1 MTPLPAPAELI
12 YAIGMAA
19 VAVNAASAVLETEDK
34 KMDLVGAVVVG
45 LATSLGGGTL
55 RDLLLNRPVF
65 WLGDV
70 AYLVCGL
77 LAVGATF
84 VVARRIRVRPGLFVV
99 PDAMGLALFTVVGCQ
114 IAVAAGVHWL
124 AASLLAVITGVVG
137 GMLRDIL
144 VNEVPLVMRPGTLY
158 ATASWLGA
166 LTLLGALHLG
176 WTDAAAAAAGGA
188 VVLGPAPRGNPL
200 AAQPAHLLIAPGGP
214 AHSFSAHSTIFGC
227 STFRMSCGCTPTR

>member
-34 KMDLVGAVVVG
+34 KIVG

-65 WLGDV
+65 WLVDV

-77 LAVGATF
+77 LAVGITF
-84 VVARRIRVRPGLFVV
+84 LVARRIRVRPGLFVV
-99 PDAMGLALFTVVGCQ
+99 PDAVGLALFTVVGCQ

-166 LTLLGALHLG
+166 LTLLGALHFGLG
-176 WTDAAAAAAGGA
+176 DAVAALAGAA
-188 VVLGPAPRGNPL
+188 VVLGLRL
-200 AAQPAHLLIAPGGP
+200 ASIRYQLSL
-214 AHSFSAHSTIFGC
+214 
-227 STFRMSCGCTPTR
+227 PTYKSR

>member
-1 MTPLPAPAELI
+1 MTPAELI
-12 YAIGMAA
+12 YAVGMAA
-19 VAVNAASAVLETEDK
+19 VAVNAASAVLETESK
-34 KMDLVGAVVVG
+34 QMDLVGAVTVG

-55 RDLLLNRPVF
+55 RDLLLDRQVF

-70 AYLVCGL
+70 GYLICGL

-84 VVARRIRVRPGLFVV
+84 VLARQIRIPAGLFVI

-114 IAVAAGVHWL
+114 IGLVAGVHWL
-124 AASLLAVITGVVG
+124 AVSLLAVITGVVG

-166 LTLLGALHLG
+166 LTMLGSLQWGLG
-176 WTDAAAAAAGGA
+176 DTLSAVAGA
-188 VVLGPAPRGNPL
+188 TVVLALRL
-200 AAQPAHLLIAPGGP
+200 AAIRYQLSL
-214 AHSFSAHSTIFGC
+214 
-227 STFRMSCGCTPTR
+227 PTYKSR

>member
-12 YAIGMAA
+12 YAVGMAA

-34 KMDLVGAVVVG
+34 QMDLVGAVIVG

-65 WLGDV
+65 WLVDV

-77 LAVGATF
+77 LAVGITF
-84 VVARRIRVRPGLFVV
+84 LLARRIRVRPGLFVV
-99 PDAMGLALFTVVGCQ
+99 PDAVGLALFTVVGCQ
-114 IAVAAGVHWL
+114 VGLAAGVHWL
-124 AASLLAVITGVVG
+124 SVSLLGVITGVVG

-166 LTLLGALHLG
+166 LTLLGTLHLG
-176 WTDAAAAAAGGA
+176 LGDAAAAAAGAAGG
-188 VVLGPAPRGNPL
+188 LGLRL
-200 AAQPAHLLIAPGGP
+200 AAVRYQPSPPPYKSRSKLK
-214 AHSFSAHSTIFGC
+214 
-227 STFRMSCGCTPTR
+227 

>member
-12 YAIGMAA
+12 YAVGMAA

-34 KMDLVGAVVVG
+34 QMDLVGAVIVG

-65 WLGDV
+65 WLVDV

-77 LAVGATF
+77 LAVGFTF
-84 VVARRIRVRPGLFVV
+84 ILARRIRVRPGLFVV
-99 PDAMGLALFTVVGCQ
+99 PDAVGLALFTVVGCQ
-114 IAVAAGVHWL
+114 VGLAAGVHWL
-124 AASLLAVITGVVG
+124 SVSLLAVITGVVG

-166 LTLLGALHLG
+166 LTLLGALRLG
-176 WTDAAAAAAGGA
+176 LGDAAAAAVGAA
-188 VVLGPAPRGNPL
+188 VVLGLRL
-200 AAQPAHLLIAPGGP
+200 ASIRYQLSL
-214 AHSFSAHSTIFGC
+214 
-227 STFRMSCGCTPTR
+227 PTYRSR

>member
-55 RDLLLNRPVF
+55 RDLLLDRRCSGWPTWPTWF
-65 WLGDV
+65 AACSRWPHLP
-70 AYLVCGL
+70 L
-77 LAVGATF
+77 
-84 VVARRIRVRPGLFVV
+84 ARRIRVRPGLFVV
-99 PDAMGLALFTVVGCQ
+99 PDAVGLALFTVVGCQ
-114 IAVAAGVHWL
+114 IAVASGVHWL

-166 LTLLGALHLG
+166 LTLLGALHFGLG
-176 WTDAAAAAAGGA
+176 DAVAAVAGAA
-188 VVLGPAPRGNPL
+188 VVLGLRL
-200 AAQPAHLLIAPGGP
+200 AAIRWQLSL
-214 AHSFSAHSTIFGC
+214 
-227 STFRMSCGCTPTR
+227 PTYKSR

>member
-1 MTPLPAPAELI
+1 MTPLLPPLSAPAELI

-55 RDLLLNRPVF
+55 RDLLQNRPVF

-77 LAVGATF
+77 LPVGITF

-124 AASLLAVITGVVG
+124 VASLLAVITGVVG

-158 ATASWLGA
+158 ATASWCGALAMIAAQALGA
-166 LTLLGALHLG
+166 ADSLGAAIG
-176 WTDAAAAAAGGA
+176 AAI
-188 VVLGPAPRGNPL
+188 VLALRL
-200 AAQPAHLLIAPGGP
+200 AAIRWRLSL
-214 AHSFSAHSTIFGC
+214 
-227 STFRMSCGCTPTR
+227 PTY